1 MYCNFLKPLINE
13 TITYSTLY
21 EHYILYYLNSL
32 KCKEEI
38 SVFFFNCGKSKRTNS
53 SLHLF
58 KFPTDPE
65 RARLWL
71 NNSGK

>member
-1 MYCNFLKPLINE
+1 MQRGN
-13 TITYSTLY
+13 
-21 EHYILYYLNSL
+21 
-32 KCKEEI
+32 KC
-38 SVFFFNCGKSKRTNS
+38 VFFNCGKSKRTNS
-53 SLHLF
+53 SLHFF